1 MKTLMFALLLSS
13 PGLALAD
20 KQPTVIVM
28 PQPAQ
33 AEHRV
38 SAQQPSTS
46 LAVIQQQISD
56 LSAAESRR
64 DSANQL
70 LQQTLSSDIAMMREK
85 QEADELRIDKIE
97 AQMFTI
103 FSVGALIFAAAS
115 IVAGW
120 YFSIQSERHK
130 ENKESGH
137 AINLQLQ
144 TMATDIA
151 VVKSQLQSL
160 GHDHN

>member
-1 MKTLMFALLLSS
+1 MKTLIFALLLSS

-64 DSANQL
+64 DSVDQMLITSLNDKVNGD
-70 LQQTLSSDIAMMREK
+70 TS
-85 QEADELRIDKIE
+85 RIDHLESE
-97 AQMFTI
+97 AATI
-103 FSVGALIFAAAS
+103 YTVGGLALTLLLAYAGWSATVSGERHRENRQTNAQIAAA
-115 IVAGW
+115 
-120 YFSIQSERHK
+120 IQSLSTAVAVIESKLGISLEHK
-130 ENKESGH
+130 
-137 AINLQLQ
+137 
-144 TMATDIA
+144 
-151 VVKSQLQSL
+151 
-160 GHDHN
+160 